1 MTQARATADGVKEIV
16 STSLSDDV
24 VEAHCVDTAN
34 LYVDTHLLSAGH
46 SNATLEKIELFL
58 AAHILSLME
67 ERGSLKGGKF
77 GDASEFLAD
86 VYSEGFRSTRF
97 GQLAISLD
105 SSGTLA
111 ALGSAKLKAEF
122 RVV

>member
-1 MTQARATADGVKEIV
+1 MGARATADGVKEIV

-24 VEAHCVDTAN
+24 VEAHCIDTAN

-46 SNATLEKIELFL
+46 SNAILEKIEFFL
-58 AAHILSLME
+58 AAHILALAE

-86 VYSEGFRSTRF
+86 VYGQGFKATRF

-105 SSGTLA
+105 TSGILA
-111 ALGSAKLKAEF
+111 KLGSSNLKAEF